1 MKRVAKAFTLFIASG
16 TYVWLLFMTA
26 TTIAAFFT
34 LRDSATIKQWLDDS
48 GVYSNIVDEVSKLAT
63 IQQKQESSLVQIT
76 SEDIQS
82 TAQQVFTPDTL
93 QSDMENV
100 VDGFYGWFRGET
112 TGPEFSVDFSGRQA
126 AFASAMT
133 LKLEQ
138 KINAL
143 PECTNT
149 GRFTIQAFDPFKA
162 ECRPKNIDLT
172 EELASFEKELAESKD
187 ILPQISYSG
196 DDVVIHEGTEKVR
209 LASAWPWV
217 PQAFKGLL
225 FGPWVVA
232 LLTLIAGLT
241 LIFMSTTRRKGA
253 RRFAS
258 GLLFTGVILI
268 LSGFFLRPAFERLNG
283 WSTQSL
289 GGQASFTQN
298 IIDPIFREMNE
309 TYSRYSVYFG
319 IGYTIPALI
328 TYGVLLITRPKK
340 STGEEATHES
350 AEEHAS
356 HPSEPVATPAIVDQ
370 PREAVQTVREEP
382 VPMAPPESQPPVVQ
396 VEQSPPTPATQR
408 TGRVVTRR
416 PPMIQG

>member
-48 GVYSNIVDEVSKLAT
+48 EVYSNIVDEVSKLAT

-76 SEDIQS
+76 SEDIQT

-100 VDGFYGWFRGET
+100 VDGFYEWFRGET

-126 AFASAMT
+126 AFAKAMT

-149 GRFTIQAFDPFKA
+149 GRFTVQAFDPFKA
-162 ECRPKNIDLT
+162 ECRPKNVDLT

-196 DDVVIHEGTEKVR
+196 DDVTIHEGTEKVR

-217 PQAFKGLL
+217 PNAYKGLIY
-225 FGPWVVA
+225 GPWVIA
-232 LLTLIAGLT
+232 LLTLIAGLI
-241 LIFMSTTRRKGA
+241 LVFLSTTRRKGA

-309 TYSRYSVYFG
+309 TYSRYSIYFG

-340 STGEEATHES
+340 SEDEDTAQDSSEARPAPLNAPTDPPVTVEQPHENAEPHHMQS
-350 AEEHAS
+350 APVA
-356 HPSEPVATPAIVDQ
+356 PSEN
-370 PREAVQTVREEP
+370 
-382 VPMAPPESQPPVVQ
+382 QPPVAQ
-396 VEQSPPTPATQR
+396 AEPFPPAPTAQR